1 MISENIS
8 MYKILCF
15 LGPIFQVATIVS
27 VLCVVFI
34 NEDYN
39 RPSSSCGLSP
49 FSYVPCIVNT
59 S

>member
-34 NEDYN
+34 NEDY

-49 FSYVPCIVNT
+49 FSYIPCIVNT